1 MKIFDYVEGHFVRNE
16 RFSPVERIVY
26 SFVGII
32 LTAVLVAIVA
42 LVIRQPTQ

>member
-1 MKIFDYVEGHFVRNE
+1 MKVQEWVEKELEKYVTLD

-26 SFVGII
+26 GAVGLI

-42 LVIRQPTQ
+42 LVVRK